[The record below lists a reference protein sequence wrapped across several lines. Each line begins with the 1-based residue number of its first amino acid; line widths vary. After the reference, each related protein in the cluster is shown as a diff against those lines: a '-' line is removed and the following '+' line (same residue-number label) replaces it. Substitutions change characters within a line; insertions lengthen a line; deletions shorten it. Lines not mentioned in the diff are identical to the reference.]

1 MLLRQ
6 LQSKMG
12 KGSRRRN
19 ARIVNWKDERWK
31 LFQRKR
37 EEWLQDYM
45 QYIYDSVK
53 MVNPGA
59 VVEMQNSTMPG
70 SWMMGV
76 TENATIASDA
86 VSGDLYGGFL
96 SRPLP
101 AKCTTI

>member
-1 MLLRQ
+1 
-6 LQSKMG
+6 
-12 KGSRRRN
+12 
-19 ARIVNWKDERWK
+19 
-31 LFQRKR
+31 
-37 EEWLQDYM
+37 M

-86 VSGDLYGGFL
+86 VSGDLYGGFSQQTFACKL
-96 SRPLP
+96 YYLKVRAVS
-101 AKCTTI
+101 